1 MFDGILK
8 NVSEDEDGVTM
19 IILAVL
25 SSHHN

>member
-25 SSHHN
+25 SSHHK